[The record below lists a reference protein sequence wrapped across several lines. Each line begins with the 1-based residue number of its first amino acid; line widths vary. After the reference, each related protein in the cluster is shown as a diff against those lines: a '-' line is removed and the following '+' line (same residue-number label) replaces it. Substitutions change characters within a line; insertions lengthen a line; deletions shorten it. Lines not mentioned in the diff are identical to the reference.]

1 MQLIYLTKMKNKF
14 MDINMNY
21 YFTGLLII
29 AFILLALFVQPGYVP
44 R

>member
-1 MQLIYLTKMKNKF
+1 MG
-14 MDINMNY
+14 INMNY
-21 YFTGLLII
+21 YFTGLLIT